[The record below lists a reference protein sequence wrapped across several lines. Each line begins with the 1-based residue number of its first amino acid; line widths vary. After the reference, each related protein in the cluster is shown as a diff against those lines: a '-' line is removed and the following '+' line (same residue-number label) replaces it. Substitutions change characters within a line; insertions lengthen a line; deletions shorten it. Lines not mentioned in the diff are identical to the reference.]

1 MTNKRSR
8 FFTVIF
14 SFLPGAGHMYMG
26 FMKMGVSIMS
36 AFFFVIFISSFL
48 HLGPIL
54 YTLPILWFFSF
65 FDCINKMSMSDENF
79 RTLEDRY
86 LFSIDSLFTQG
97 KGVVQSYRL
106 YVGIG
111 LVLLG
116 AGMLWNNLWSE
127 ISVYFNDAA
136 RNFIYSLNQSLPE
149 LIVGAVIIIIGA
161 RLIAGKKKEGR

>member
-48 HLGPIL
+48 HLGPLL
-54 YTLPILWFFSF
+54 YVQPILWFFSF
-65 FDCINKMSMSDENF
+65 FDCMNKMCMSDDQF
-79 RTLEDRY
+79 RSVEDHY

-97 KGVVQSYRL
+97 KGVVQAYRL

-111 LVLLG
+111 LMLLG
-116 AGMLWNNLWSE
+116 IYMLWNNLWPE
-127 ISVYFNDAA
+127 ISMYFNDAA
-136 RNFIYSLNQSLPE
+136 RNFIYSLTQSLPQ
-149 LIVGAVIIIIGA
+149 LVVGAAIIIIGV
-161 RLIAGKKKEGR
+161 RLIAGKNKEVG